1 MKSRSSWSS
10 GEKTNKLPID
20 AESRNSINNQPDS
33 IFEFSKENIH
43 NVALLCAL
51 KILHVFMKK
60 IPRTI
65 QILRS
70 HNVGI
75 NFLLSYGEVVQG
87 YVGDNLKIDEVYISP
102 LITESEKI
110 IEKMSNI
117 YEEPSI
123 FLHSS
128 FNSNLLPKL
137 GPLTFPCDLVKIESR
152 DSKYK
157 IELFNKVHCNFS
169 PSSKEEH
176 RLSDLKLKLVKDHI
190 LEERKLKLTNLSAYN
205 GRIEDLILSDKIIE
219 FFYNKNI
226 SRFINAEFRT
236 FFDFLQGNKLN
247 ECIVAL
253 RKIRK
258 SEKFAQFKDEIFK
271 KHLKQIELGIRKK
284 IGDIQGRIQE
294 ENFTIFIKS

>member
-87 YVGDNLKIDEVYISP
+87 YVGENLKIDEVYISP

-110 IEKMSNI
+110 IVRMI
-117 YEEPSI
+117 
-123 FLHSS
+123 
-128 FNSNLLPKL
+128 
-137 GPLTFPCDLVKIESR
+137 LTRSTT
-152 DSKYK
+152 
-157 IELFNKVHCNFS
+157 
-169 PSSKEEH
+169 
-176 RLSDLKLKLVKDHI
+176 LKL
-190 LEERKLKLTNLSAYN
+190 
-205 GRIEDLILSDKIIE
+205 
-219 FFYNKNI
+219 
-226 SRFINAEFRT
+226 
-236 FFDFLQGNKLN
+236 
-247 ECIVAL
+247 
-253 RKIRK
+253 RK
-258 SEKFAQFKDEIFK
+258 SQFA
-271 KHLKQIELGIRKK
+271 
-284 IGDIQGRIQE
+284 
-294 ENFTIFIKS
+294 